1 MIKTIKEES
10 SAEIVIKKSK
20 FIANVFYVESEK
32 QAQDILK
39 EMTKKYNDAKHNCY
53 AYVINELQEDGIN
66 KIQKSSDNG
75 EPSGTA
81 GAPLLDVIKKNGL
94 TNVLIVVTRYFGGI
108 LLGTG
113 GLVKAYTQS
122 AVEAIGKNEIIE
134 KEIGNIYN
142 VEISYSD
149 LKEFTHY
156 CDMENITVSDTEY
169 NESINIIIETTAE
182 KYDKL
187 MNNKTNILNTKLLSK
202 NNWIIIK

>member
-94 TNVLIVVTRYFGGI
+94 TNVLIIVTRYFGGI

-122 AVEAIGKNEIIE
+122 AVEAIRKNEIIE

-156 CDMENITVSDTEY
+156 CDMENITISDTEY

-187 MNNKTNILNTKLLSK
+187 MNNKTNILNTKLLSN